1 MVSSLISLFKELQ
14 DENGGLII
22 SRNSNQ
28 FSSLK
33 VICFSCRSFFWKILC
48 NYFFIVQEL
57 AKRFALSFGL
67 DALKNREAITALHRE
82 GVLFAVSETFDDPA
96 SAPPN
101 LPFLEILMEFTNKL
115 LKQDKRMMWETFEI
129 ILQGRTFA
137 QFLIIANC
145 VFSDWIIWIEEFHVE
160 CHRVKEKIGSLCCYI
175 VTVFCTANPINL
187 YRQLEERTL
196 ARRKKVI
203 FIFMLLATERKTHSV
218 RCKNVEKMVDRKWKR
233 KDESILGETWGDG
246 SLKS

>member
-1 MVSSLISLFKELQ
+1 MLHKEFLIRPHLFQSYNEYGDIIKATVAKARELNKINCARTMVSSLISLFKELQ

-33 VICFSCRSFFWKILC
+33 VISEFYLQIFFFEHFQVTL
-48 NYFFIVQEL
+48 FVVQEL

-115 LKQDKRMMWETFEI
+115 LKQDKRVM
-129 ILQGRTFA
+129 
-137 QFLIIANC
+137 
-145 VFSDWIIWIEEFHVE
+145 
-160 CHRVKEKIGSLCCYI
+160 
-175 VTVFCTANPINL
+175 
-187 YRQLEERTL
+187 
-196 ARRKKVI
+196 
-203 FIFMLLATERKTHSV
+203 
-218 RCKNVEKMVDRKWKR
+218 
-233 KDESILGETWGDG
+233 
-246 SLKS
+246 